1 AETIAANAARLCAAD
16 DAHIFRVDGDTVRR
30 IVRFGVL
37 PTSPAADAYPLRR
50 DLLMGRVILEA
61 RTLHFDDIQ
70 ALLDTEFPGSKAAF
84 TFSGARTVLAV
95 PLVRDGAGIGGIL
108 IRRMEVR
115 RFTDGQV
122 RLLQTF
128 ADQAVIAIE
137 NVRLFTELQEKNQ
150 ALTQAHAQVSESL
163 EQQTATSEILRAIS
177 SSPTDIQPV
186 FDIIA
191 ESAVRLCGAEAST
204 VTRFD
209 GEWVRLVAVY
219 GSSSEG
225 VDAVRRSYPM
235 HGGGAS
241 AAARSIRDRAIAH
254 IPDVLVREEYGA

>member
-137 NVRLFTELQEKNQ
+137 NVRLFTELQQKNE
-150 ALTQAHAQVSESL
+150 ALTQAHAQVSEAL
-163 EQQTATSEILRAIS
+163 EQQTATADILRVIS
-177 SSPTDIQPV
+177 GSLTDIQPV
-186 FDIIA
+186 LDA
-191 ESAVRLCGAEAST
+191 VARSAARLCEA
-204 VTRFD
+204 
-209 GEWVRLVAVY
+209 Y
-219 GSSSEG
+219 
-225 VDAVRRSYPM
+225 DALI
-235 HGGGAS
+235 G
-241 AAARSIRDRAIAH
+241 
-254 IPDVLVREEYGA
+254 L